1 MNIGFIG
8 SGNMANAIISG
19 ILNQQFVESSSI
31 YISDSNLEKLEK
43 LKSEFDIRACISN
56 VDLVKKSDIIFLAVK
71 PIHYPSVMENIK
83 DVLEDKIFVSL
94 APGKDI
100 AYLEHYLGSSKKILR
115 TMPNTPSMVNSG
127 VTAICAN
134 SNITKKEISYLKDL
148 LSTFSLVKEVEERL
162 FDVIV
167 AVAGSSPAYIFMIIE
182 AMADAAVL
190 GGLDREMAYE
200 LAAGAV
206 MGSAKMVLETKRH
219 PAELKDMV
227 TSPEGTTIEAL
238 RMLEKGNLR
247 STLIEAMI
255 AAYNKSKS
263 M

>member
-8 SGNMANAIISG
+8 SGNMASAIITG
-19 ILNQQFVESSSI
+19 ILRKDFVDAKSI
-31 YISDSNLEKLEK
+31 YISDKDFEKLEK
-43 LKSEFDIRACISN
+43 IKSKFNVNACIN
-56 VDLVKKSDIIFLAVK
+56 NIDLVKKSDIVFLAVK
-71 PIHYPSVMENIK
+71 PVKYPMVMENIK
-83 DVLEDKIFVSL
+83 EELGDKIFVSL
-94 APGKDI
+94 APGKTI
-100 AYLEHYLGSSKKILR
+100 AYLEQYLGSSKKILR

-127 VTAICAN
+127 VTAVCAN
-134 SNITKKEISYLKDL
+134 SNITKKELSYLIDL
-148 LSTFSLVKEVEERL
+148 LSTFSLVKEIEERL
-162 FDVIV
+162 FDVV
-167 AVAGSSPAYIFMIIE
+167 VSVSGSSPAYIFMIIE

-190 GGLDREMAYE
+190 GGLDRNMAYE
-200 LAAGAV
+200 IAASAV
-206 MGSAKMVLETKRH
+206 LGSAKMVLETKKH

-255 AAYNKSKS
+255 AACNKSKS